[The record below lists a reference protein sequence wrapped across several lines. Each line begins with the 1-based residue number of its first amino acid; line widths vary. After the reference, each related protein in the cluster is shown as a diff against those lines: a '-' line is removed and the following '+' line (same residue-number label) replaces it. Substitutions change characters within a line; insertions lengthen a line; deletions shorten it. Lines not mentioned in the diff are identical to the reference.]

1 VSTTVVNPSLWM
13 PMYEEAPTQALY
25 FVVFIITCII
35 YYHSLV
41 LSVVFQ
47 TYIQAMTEIHERSVS
62 DREDAVRL
70 AFLALIK
77 DPHADYISTTSVKKC
92 LQVVRPHYNSLK
104 LKALLEI
111 VDPANQHIVDYPSFR
126 TKIRQA
132 LNASIRTARSATSF
146 AMAVE
151 LIAVIVA
158 VSNFIYVI
166 LVSSEWDAAW
176 FENIEVVLGSVITIL
191 GLLELLIRFN
201 PLRFQHFTPIT
212 RLNVFFDGLALV
224 AAVLSCVGIVQS
236 AAGFDDEDHI
246 DYLLMGRALDM
257 VRVMRFFPI
266 FRDVVRRSS
275 DVLPAM
281 AGPLVLLLSVI
292 HEFVFVGMMIW
303 SGAIDVET
311 LAENDKLTPLY
322 CLNNFNSYTEG
333 LVTVFNV
340 FIVNDWHAIAEV
352 YLYAEW
358 NSRPV
363 IVYTFFISAICIGV
377 FIMLNVITAFFVEC
391 K

>member
-1 VSTTVVNPSLWM
+1 M
-13 PMYEEAPTQALY
+13 PMYQEASNQAIY
-25 FVVFIITCII
+25 FILFIITCII

-47 TYIQAMTEIHERSVS
+47 TYIQAMAEIHERSVS

-77 DPHADYISTTSVKKC
+77 EPHADYISTSSVKKC

-104 LKALLEI
+104 LKALVEI
-111 VDPANQHIVDYPSFR
+111 VDPANQRIVDYPSFR

-132 LNASIRTARSATSF
+132 LNASIRTARSATSL

-151 LIAVIVA
+151 LIAVVVA
-158 VSNFIYVI
+158 VLNFSYVI
-166 LVSSEWDAAW
+166 MVTSEWDAVW
-176 FENIEVVLGSVITIL
+176 FENAHIVLASVITVL

-201 PLRFQHFTPIT
+201 PLHVQHFTPIT
-212 RLNVFFDGLALV
+212 RLNPFFDGLALF
-224 AAVLSCVGIVQS
+224 AALLSCVGILQY
-236 AAGFDDEDHI
+236 AAGFTEEGHT
-246 DYLLMGRALDM
+246 DYLLMGRAIDM

-292 HEFVFVGMMIW
+292 HEFVFFGMAIW
-303 SGAIDVET
+303 NGAIDVDG
-311 LAENDKLTPLY
+311 LMQNKILTPLY
-322 CLNNFNSYTEG
+322 CLNNFNSYPEG
-333 LVTVFNV
+333 LVTVFNLL
-340 FIVNDWHAIAEV
+340 IVNDWHSIAEV

-358 NSRPV
+358 NASPYV
-363 IVYTFFISAICIGV
+363 VYPFFVSVICIGV